1 MWCLCRALSC
11 WPASRRYDDVAQS
24 APVALWS
31 GRITM
36 HLSYRET
43 KTESQQGEKG
53 YSWLFFSAGRPWL
66 VALLVTLLLLALSVA
81 FFVWYLHHSSD
92 LSSDSIA
99 GYAYAISGTICL
111 VLAATLYSVRRRSR
125 RRAVGQLNA
134 ALNWH
139 VFLGI
144 LGIALLFMHSF
155 GNFNPR
161 TGTYALYGMI
171 ALVISGIVGR
181 MFDHFTPRKIAA
193 VVDKALTE
201 QGEDQV
207 ETISRRL
214 QSIVVHNTQEI
225 RSFKASDI
233 RGLSIAG
240 IPPTPRPDVEISANG
255 AASLTPAEA
264 GRKAG
269 QVLQAPWD
277 LAYISLEETPQEM
290 DRDAQQ
296 YRFIP
301 DRKSALARPGA
312 LIPGAREQVDALRS
326 VQLALAREQYL
337 RYIIRFWRI
346 LHISLAV
353 LTVGLTLWHIE
364 FALTLLI
371 PTWMGH

>member
-1 MWCLCRALSC
+1 MARRAGGI
-11 WPASRRYDDVAQS
+11 V
-24 APVALWS
+24 
-31 GRITM
+31 TM
-36 HLSYRET
+36 
-43 KTESQQGEKG
+43 QDGEKG
-53 YSWLFFSAGRPWL
+53 YPLFFLNTSPARLFSTLVVVLIIALAGG
-66 VALLVTLLLLALSVA
+66 
-81 FFVWYLHHSSD
+81 FYIWYSHTSNDASP
-92 LSSDSIA
+92 DSIA
-99 GYAYAISGTICL
+99 GFAYAFAGTAFL
-111 VLAATLYSVRRRSR
+111 LLAALGFTLQRRSR
-125 RRAVGQLNA
+125 RRGIGQLNS
-134 ALNWH
+134 ALHWH
-139 VFLGI
+139 IGFAIIGI
-144 LGIALLFMHSF
+144 SLLFMHSF

-240 IPPTPRPDVEISANG
+240 IPPTPRPDAEISANG

>member
-1 MWCLCRALSC
+1 MQ
-11 WPASRRYDDVAQS
+11 D
-24 APVALWS
+24 
-31 GRITM
+31 
-36 HLSYRET
+36 
-43 KTESQQGEKG
+43 GEKG
-53 YSWLFFSAGRPWL
+53 YPLFFLNASPARLFSTVVVVLIIALAGG
-66 VALLVTLLLLALSVA
+66 
-81 FFVWYLHHSSD
+81 FYIWYSRTSSD
-92 LSSDSIA
+92 ASPDSIA
-99 GYAYAISGTICL
+99 GFAYAFAGTACL
-111 VLAATLYSVRRRSR
+111 LLAALGFTLQRRSR
-125 RRAVGQLNA
+125 RRGVGQLNS

-139 VFLGI
+139 IGFAIIGI
-144 LGIALLFMHSF
+144 SLLFMHSF

-193 VVDKALTE
+193 EVDKALTE

-240 IPPTPRPDVEISANG
+240 IPPAPRPDVEISANG

-312 LIPGAREQVDALRS
+312 LIPGAREQVAALRS
-326 VQLALAREQYL
+326 VQQALAREQYL

-346 LHISLAV
+346 FHISLAV

-371 PTWMGH
+371 PVWMGH